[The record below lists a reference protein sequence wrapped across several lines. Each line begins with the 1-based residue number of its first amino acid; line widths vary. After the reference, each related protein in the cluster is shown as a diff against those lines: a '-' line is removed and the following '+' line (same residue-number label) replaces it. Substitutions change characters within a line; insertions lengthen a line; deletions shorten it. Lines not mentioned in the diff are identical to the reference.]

1 MNKLINTVRLSST
14 SLMSLIELS
23 APKQTELF
31 DTLKQRQFSGQIRL
45 TGEKKQQWTFYLSA
59 GSIIYVTGGIH
70 PVRRWQRNLTAV
82 VPNSPNIP
90 AQAST
95 WQSSLTKTS
104 PKSLRVGWE
113 YQLLCYWVDRQE
125 ITLEQATKIIWSSL
139 VEVLFDLNQIGKV
152 SYELREDEALASK
165 MIAVEASGAIA
176 FAEKMWHTWTS
187 ANATKYSPHMALAIE
202 HPDKL
207 QKQFSGKQY
216 QSLIELGNGQSTLHD
231 LAVRLK
237 RDVVTVARLFLPY
250 VETESMRLV
259 DVTDFPMPVSLS
271 VANETPTTSK
281 MSASQPPLIACVD
294 DSPLI
299 CYFLETI
306 IKQANCRFVAINDPL
321 KAIEILPTYKPD
333 LIFLDLVMPK
343 IDGYEVCTQ
352 LRKLPEFRRTPI
364 VILTGNDGLVDRVKA
379 KFVGASSF
387 INKPVK
393 ADTVLNIMHKHL
405 KATFEQLELSQD
417 SEIRYRGRP
426 LKQN

>member
-1 MNKLINTVRLSST
+1 
-14 SLMSLIELS
+14 MSLIELS
-23 APKQTELF
+23 SPKQTELF
-31 DTLKQRQFSGQIRL
+31 DTLKQRQFSGQLIL
-45 TGEKKQQWTFYLSA
+45 TSEKERQWTFYLSA
-59 GSIIYVTGGIH
+59 GRIIYVSDGIH
-70 PVRRWQRNLTAV
+70 PVRRWQRNLTIV
-82 VPNSPNIP
+82 VPSPPNIP
-90 AQAST
+90 AQSST
-95 WQSSLTKTS
+95 WQSSLKKTS
-104 PKSLRVGWE
+104 PQSLRVGWE
-113 YQLLCYWVDRQE
+113 YQLLCYWLDRQE

-139 VEVLFDLNQIGKV
+139 VEVLFDLNQIGKA
-152 SYELREDEALASK
+152 SYELREDESLGAK
-165 MIAVEASGAIA
+165 VIAVEASGAIA
-176 FAEKMWHTWTS
+176 LAEKIWRAWTS
-187 ANATKYSPHMALAIE
+187 ANATTYSPHMALAIE

-216 QSLIELGNGQSTLHD
+216 QSLIELGNGQSALHD

-237 RDVVTVARLFLPY
+237 RDVVTVIRLFLPY
-250 VETESMRLV
+250 IEAGSMRLV
-259 DVTDFPMPVSLS
+259 DISDLPLPVSLP
-271 VANETPTTSK
+271 VADETQSTSRT
-281 MSASQPPLIACVD
+281 SAFQPPLIACVD

-343 IDGYEVCTQ
+343 VDGYEVCTQ

-379 KFVGASSF
+379 KFVGASGF

-393 ADTVLNIMHKHL
+393 ADTVLGIMRKHL
-405 KATFEQLELSQD
+405 KATFEQLAIAQE
-417 SEIRYRGRP
+417 SEIQYRGRP

>member
-1 MNKLINTVRLSST
+1 
-14 SLMSLIELS
+14 MSLIELS

-31 DTLKQRQFSGQIRL
+31 DTLKQRQFSGQLVL
-45 TGEKKQQWTFYLSA
+45 TDEKGRQWTFYLSV
-59 GSIIYVTGGIH
+59 GRIIYATGGIH
-70 PVRRWQRNLTAV
+70 PVRRWQRNLRGV
-82 VPNSPNIP
+82 VPNAPNIP
-90 AQAST
+90 AQSSV
-95 WQSSLTKTS
+95 WQGNLKKTS
-104 PKSLRVGWE
+104 PQSLRVGWE

-139 VEVLFDLNQIGKV
+139 VEVLFDLNQIRNV
-152 SYELREDEALASK
+152 SYELRDDESLSGK
-165 MIAVEASGAIA
+165 VITVEAPGAIA
-176 FAEKMWHTWTS
+176 FAEKMWKAWTS
-187 ANATKYSPHMALAIE
+187 ANATRFSPHMALAIE

-231 LAVRLK
+231 LGIRLK
-237 RDVVTVARLFLPY
+237 RDVVTVVRLFMPY
-250 VETESMRLV
+250 IEAGSMRLV
-259 DVTDFPMPVSLS
+259 DVSDLPLPFSMS
-271 VANETPTTSK
+271 VAEENPSK
-281 MSASQPPLIACVD
+281 SRATGSQAPLIACVD

-343 IDGYEVCTQ
+343 VDGYEVCTQ

-379 KFVGASSF
+379 KFVGASGF

-393 ADTVLNIMHKHL
+393 ADTVLGVMQKHL
-405 KATFEQLELSQD
+405 KATFEQLAFATE
-417 SEIRYRGRP
+417 SEIKYRGRP

>member
-1 MNKLINTVRLSST
+1 
-14 SLMSLIELS
+14 MSLIELS
-23 APKQTELF
+23 ASQQTELF
-31 DTLKQRQFSGQIRL
+31 DTLKQRQFSGQLRL
-45 TGEKKQQWTFYLSA
+45 TSEKGRQWTFYLSA
-59 GSIIYVTGGIH
+59 GNVMYVTGGIH
-70 PVRRWQRNLTAV
+70 PVRRWQRNLMAV
-82 VPNSPNIP
+82 VPNSPTIP
-90 AQAST
+90 SQSST
-95 WQSSLTKTS
+95 WQNSLQKTS
-104 PKSLRVGWE
+104 PQSLKLGWE
-113 YQLLCYWVDRQE
+113 YQLLCYWVARQE

-139 VEVLFDLNQIGKV
+139 VEVLFDLNQLGKAF
-152 SYELREDEALASK
+152 YELREDESLGANVIVA
-165 MIAVEASGAIA
+165 IEASGAIA
-176 FAEKMWHTWTS
+176 FAERMWQTWAS
-187 ANATKYSPHMALAIE
+187 ANATQYSPHMALAIE

-237 RDVVTVARLFLPY
+237 REIFTVLRLFLPY
-250 VETESMRLV
+250 VEAGSMKLV
-259 DVTDFPMPVSLS
+259 NVSDLPVPVSVP
-271 VANETPTTSK
+271 VAGETRSTSRS
-281 MSASQPPLIACVD
+281 SASQPPLIACID

-343 IDGYEVCTQ
+343 VDGYEVCTQ

-364 VILTGNDGLVDRVKA
+364 VILTGNDGLVDRVKS

-393 ADTVLNIMHKHL
+393 AETVLSIMRKHL
-405 KATFEQLELSQD
+405 KATFEQFAIAQESKM
-417 SEIRYRGRP
+417 SYGGRS